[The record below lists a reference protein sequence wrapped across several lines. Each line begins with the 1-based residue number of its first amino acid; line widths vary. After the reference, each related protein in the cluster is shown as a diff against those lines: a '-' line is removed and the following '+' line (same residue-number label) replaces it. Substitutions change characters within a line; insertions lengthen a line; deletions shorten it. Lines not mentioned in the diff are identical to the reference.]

1 MWRGIARGRDG
12 GDRRP
17 DGGRLLRVRACHLR
31 DEEEGA
37 AGVVAI
43 LLAILIVLLLITLV
57 TSVWM
62 PVWMKDREARHM
74 RTASSDF
81 SNIKA
86 TIDNLVIQKDTNFIV
101 STPLTLGTEGI
112 PVFGSDSSGTF
123 SINYFREKGSVAEF
137 SCNIRNQSGAIN
149 VTATGGMKYVSRNV
163 EYVNQELAYE
173 NGAIMLSQ
181 GTGEIVRTGPQF
193 TVEKV
198 GPVVKVSFVL
208 ITISGVETSMEGV
221 GTVLI
226 RNQLVTYTSQSFSF
240 GVSQWLNITV
250 LTEYPTAWF
259 RYFNNALIDAGLN
272 PATDFNEAI
281 VGNYVKVDIEAV
293 KYFDLGYALIETDL
307 EV

>member
-1 MWRGIARGRDG
+1 MRRGIAGGRGI
-12 GDRRP
+12 RRP
-17 DGGRLLRVRACHLR
+17 GDGRLLRVRACHMR
-31 DEEEGA
+31 DEDEGA

-86 TIDNLVIQKDTNFIV
+86 TIDNLVIQKDTNFMV
-101 STPLTLGTEGI
+101 SSPLTLGTEGI

-123 SINYFREKGSVAEF
+123 SINYFRGDVPEF
-137 SCNIRNQSGAIN
+137 YCNIRNQSGAVN
-149 VTATGGMKYVSRNV
+149 VTSTGGLKYVSRNV

-173 NGAIMLSQ
+173 NGAIMLAQ

-193 TVEKV
+193 TIEKV

-208 ITISGVETSMEGV
+208 ITVSGVETSMEGV
-221 GTVLI
+221 STVLI
-226 RNQLVTYTSQSFSF
+226 RTQLVTYTSQTFSF
-240 GVSQWLNITV
+240 FVSQWLNITV
-250 LTEYPTAWF
+250 MTEYPTAWF

-272 PATDFNEAI
+272 PATDFDESI
-281 VGNYVKVDIEAV
+281 VGNIVKVNIKAV
-293 KYFDLGYALIETDL
+293 KYFDLGYALIDADL

>member
-1 MWRGIARGRDG
+1 MRRGIAGGRGI
-12 GDRRP
+12 RRP
-17 DGGRLLRVRACHLR
+17 GDGRLMRVRACHMR
-31 DEEEGA
+31 DEDEGA

-74 RTASSDF
+74 RAASSDF
-81 SNIKA
+81 SKIKA
-86 TIDNLVIQKDTNFIV
+86 TIDNLVIQKDTNSMV
-101 STPLTLGTEGI
+101 SSPLTLGTEGI

-123 SINYFREKGSVAEF
+123 SINYFRGDVPEF
-137 SCNIRNQSGAIN
+137 SCNIRNQSGAVN
-149 VTATGGMKYVSRNV
+149 VTSTGGLKYVSRNV

-173 NGAIMLSQ
+173 NGAIMLAQ

-208 ITISGVETSMEGV
+208 ITVSGVETSMEGV
-221 GTVLI
+221 STVLI
-226 RNQLVTYTSQSFSF
+226 RTQLVTYTSQTFSF
-240 GVSQWLNITV
+240 FVSTWLNITV
-250 LTEYPTAWF
+250 MTEYPTAWF

-272 PATDFNEAI
+272 PATDFDESV
-281 VGNYVKVDIEAV
+281 VGNIVKVNIKAV
-293 KYFDLGYALIETDL
+293 KYFDLGYALIDAEL

>member
-1 MWRGIARGRDG
+1 MRRGIAGGRDG
-12 GDRRP
+12 AGERQG
-17 DGGRLLRVRACHLR
+17 GGRLLRVRACHLR
-31 DEEEGA
+31 DEDEGA

-43 LLAILIVLLLITLV
+43 LLSILIVLLLITLV
-57 TSVWM
+57 TSIWM

-101 STPLTLGTEGI
+101 STPLSLGTEGV

-123 SINYFREKGSVAEF
+123 SINYFRGDVPEF
-137 SCNIRNQSGAIN
+137 YCNVRNQSGAVN
-149 VTATGGMKYVSRNV
+149 VTSTGGMKYISRNV

-173 NGAIMLSQ
+173 NGAIMLAQ

-193 TVEKV
+193 TVERV
-198 GPVVKVSFVL
+198 GPVVKLSFVL
-208 ITISGVETSMEGV
+208 ITVSGVETSMEGV

-226 RNQLVTYTSQSFSF
+226 RTQLVTYTSQSYSF
-240 GVSQWLNITV
+240 PASQWLNITV
-250 LTEYPTAWF
+250 MTEYPIAWF

-281 VGNYVKVDIEAV
+281 AGNVVHVDIKDV
-293 KYFDLGYALIETDL
+293 KYFDLGYALIEADL

>member
-1 MWRGIARGRDG
+1 MRRGIARGRDSSEE
-12 GDRRP
+12 RMH
-17 DGGRLLRVRACHLR
+17 GGRLLRVRACHLR

-101 STPLTLGTEGI
+101 SSPLSLGTEGV
-112 PVFGSDSSGTF
+112 PVLGSDSSGTF
-123 SINYFREKGSVAEF
+123 SINYFRGDVPEF
-137 SCNIRNQSGAIN
+137 SCNIRNQSGAVN
-149 VTATGGMKYVSRNV
+149 VTSTGGMKYVSRNI

-173 NGAIMLSQ
+173 NGAIMLAQ

-193 TVEKV
+193 TIEKV

-208 ITISGVETSMEGV
+208 ITVSGVETSMEGV

-226 RNQLVTYTSQSFSF
+226 RNQLITYTSQSFTFFTSN
-240 GVSQWLNITV
+240 WLNITV
-250 LTEYPTAWF
+250 MTEYPTAWF

-281 VGNYVKVDIEAV
+281 AGSIVHIDIKAV